1 MKQEYTRAADRHDHE
16 KAAECARRLAAFLD
30 PEQQSE
36 WIAREEQHKRAAEA
50 EQKQKEFIDD
60 CTKRYNKAWFDGDW
74 ATFVRYAEEVLRCR
88 KDEELA
94 ERVER
99 AKERV
104 RAEQDRRQFEE
115 ALKRVKVLIADRSY
129 EEAKKLLKALKAD
142 ATAPQQQGNVTR
154 LFQRIFD
161 EEDQNNGFSPE
172 PTQQSPDQPQQGKDQ
187 SPQPAD
193 QPPGWNPFF
202 GLFGE
207 REARKPAP
215 GKKNGGPKT
224 KPASDNK
231 QKKDPKNETQKGFS
245 LDEFNF

>member
-1 MKQEYTRAADRHDHE
+1 M
-16 KAAECARRLAAFLD
+16 
-30 PEQQSE
+30 
-36 WIAREEQHKRAAEA
+36 
-50 EQKQKEFIDD
+50 
-60 CTKRYNKAWFDGDW
+60 
-74 ATFVRYAEEVLRCR
+74 LRCR

-187 SPQPAD
+187 SQQPAGQSPKPKDQSPQPAD

-207 REARKPAP
+207 REAPKPAP
-215 GKKNGGPKT
+215 GKKNGGAKT